1 MVAEVVGGLNCRPGR
16 LYVDGTIGE
25 GGHAVAILDR
35 IAQEGELVGL
45 DRNPVVLE
53 ATARRLAPYTSRFF
67 LFPAPF
73 SRLGEILAALGRP
86 QAAGI
91 LLDLGLSSYLLECSG
106 RGFSFRREEPL
117 DMRYNPAEPLP
128 TAAELLN
135 TLPEAELARI
145 FWEYGEEP
153 RARQVAKAVVEARR
167 RRPLSTTGDLLEAI
181 HPVLRPRPGSRRH
194 PATRIFQA
202 LRMAVN
208 RELEE
213 LEAFLTQAPAWL
225 EPGGRLVI
233 LSYHSLEDR
242 LVKQHFQEWE
252 RQGLCRRLT
261 KKPLRPTAAEV
272 RANPRARTAR
282 LRIAEKL

>member
-1 MVAEVVGGLNCRPGR
+1 MVAEVLGGLNCRPGR

-73 SRLGEILAALGRP
+73 SRLGEVLAALGRS

-91 LLDLGLSSYLLECSG
+91 LLDLGLSSYLLERSG
-106 RGFSFRREEPL
+106 RGFSFRRDEPL
-117 DMRYNPAEPLP
+117 DMRYNPGEPLP
-128 TAAELLN
+128 PAAELVN

-153 RARQVAKAVVEARR
+153 RARQVARLVVEARR
-167 RRPLSTTGDLLEAI
+167 RRPLRTTGDLLEAVS
-181 HPVLRPRPGSRRH
+181 PVLRPRPGSRLH

-202 LRMAVN
+202 LRIAVN

-213 LEAFLTQAPAWL
+213 LEAFLRQAPAWL

-242 LVKQHFQEWE
+242 LVKQHFLAWE

-282 LRIAEKL
+282 LRIAEKI